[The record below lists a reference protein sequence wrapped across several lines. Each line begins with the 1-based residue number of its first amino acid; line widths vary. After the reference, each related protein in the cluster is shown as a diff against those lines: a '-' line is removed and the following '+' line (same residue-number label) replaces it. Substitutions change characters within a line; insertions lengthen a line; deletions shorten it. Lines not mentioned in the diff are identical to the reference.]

1 MSTYKT
7 RVIENALSQ
16 KGFKKKESHHKKYTL
31 YINGKRT
38 SIYTFVSHGTKE
50 YGDNLLNKMKNQ
62 LHISREELNDL
73 IDCPL
78 KHEDLVRILAD
89 KKFLKLRL

>member
-7 RVIENALSQ
+7 RVIESALSK
-16 KGFKKKESHHKKYTL
+16 KGFRKKESHHKKYTL
-31 YINGKRT
+31 YVNGKMT
-38 SIYTFVSHGTKE
+38 SIYTFVSHGTKD

-62 LHISREELNDL
+62 LYISREELNDL

-78 KHEDLVRILAD
+78 KHEDLIRILAGKD
-89 KKFLKLRL
+89 KI